1 MQKHKSIAFSLLT
14 VAAFV
19 TVASAT
25 ASAAACGNYTPVG
38 PLCERTVVLGW
49 GTAGQGTESVIEFI
63 SRPQT
68 SGSVTFQFNQ
78 LSSSLGSSYGGYFGI
93 VMSVGGT
100 PAATFAN
107 GQIPSLTL
115 QPGNVTQAVVTE
127 TCFNASCN
135 VTPPAGLVSN
145 MFSMQLTILA
155 ASGADL
161 DATPLPLLTIQFLN
175 STGAVSYQ
183 EQEQALDI
191 AAIGSSARASVNEGA
206 SAQGRYYAPNGAYL
220 QPYTAFSV
228 TNPSSTSTLTASIV
242 LYDFTGFP
250 LATVPLPPIPPLGA
264 VGYLL
269 IGRSPGDPLG
279 VLPFDTL
286 LNSGADGIFHGVYGI
301 TQANGPVVF
310 LSQEYYG
317 NSMLNAY
324 IVH

>member
-1 MQKHKSIAFSLLT
+1 MPKYKSIASSLLT
-14 VAAFV
+14 FGAFV
-19 TVASAT
+19 TIASAM
-25 ASAAACGNYTPVG
+25 ASAASCGAYTPVG

-49 GTAGQGTESVIEFI
+49 GTAGQGTRSVIEFI
-63 SRPQT
+63 SRPQAT
-68 SGSVTFQFNQ
+68 GSVTFQFNQ
-78 LSSSLGSSYGGYFGI
+78 LSSSLGSSYGGYFG
-93 VMSVGGT
+93 VAMSVGGA

-145 MFSMQLTILA
+145 MFSLQLTILA

-175 STGAVSYQ
+175 STGAVNYQ
-183 EQEQALDI
+183 EQEQGLDASGI
-191 AAIGSSARASVNEGA
+191 ASSARTSVNEGA
-206 SAQGRYYAPNGAYL
+206 SAQGRYYAPNGAFV
-220 QPYTAFSV
+220 QPFTAFSV
-228 TNPSSTSTLTASIV
+228 TNPSATSTLNASIV
-242 LYDFTGFP
+242 LYDFAGDL
-250 LATVPLPPIPPLGA
+250 LATVPLPTLAPLAA

-269 IGRSPGDPLG
+269 VGQSPGDPLG
-279 VLPFDTL
+279 LIPFDTL
-286 LNSGADGIFHGVYGI
+286 LPSGADSIFHGVYGV
-301 TQANGPVVF
+301 QANGPVVF